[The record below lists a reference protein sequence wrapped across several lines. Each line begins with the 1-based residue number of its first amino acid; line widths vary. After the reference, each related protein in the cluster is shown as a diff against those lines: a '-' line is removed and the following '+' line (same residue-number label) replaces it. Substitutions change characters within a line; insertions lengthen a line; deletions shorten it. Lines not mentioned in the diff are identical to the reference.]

1 MNINLTLVGQTLTFA
16 LFVWFCMKYVWP
28 PIVGALETRH
38 RTIVDG
44 LAAAERG
51 RHELDLAAKRAAEI
65 LREARKGAAEILAR
79 ADEHSIRIIDDARV
93 AAKAEG
99 GRQLTAA
106 RAEIELEVLRAR
118 EQLRGRVARLVVA
131 AAGKVVAREVD
142 ARAHADLIENALN
155 EL

>member
-1 MNINLTLVGQTLTFA
+1 MNLNLTLVGQTLTFA

-28 PIVGALETRH
+28 PIVGALETRR

-51 RHELDLAAKRAAEI
+51 QHELDLAARRAAGI
-65 LREARKGAAEILAR
+65 LREARQGAAEILAR
-79 ADEHSIRIIDDARV
+79 ADEHSLRIVDDARE
-93 AAKAEG
+93 AARAEG
-99 GRQLTAA
+99 GRQLAAA

-131 AAGKVVAREVD
+131 AAEKVVAREVD
-142 ARAHADLIENALN
+142 ARTHADLIETALN